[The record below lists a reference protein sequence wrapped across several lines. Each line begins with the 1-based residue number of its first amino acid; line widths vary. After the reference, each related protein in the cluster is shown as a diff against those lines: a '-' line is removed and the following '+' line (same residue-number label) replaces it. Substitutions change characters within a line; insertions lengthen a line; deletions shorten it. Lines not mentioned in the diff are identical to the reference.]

1 MQPILRRQVLQS
13 MTGALIS
20 PMVLSRAES
29 TVTPDAVRFR
39 PEMEPLVALIEK
51 TPRERC
57 AEMAVEQLKRG
68 VSYRQFLSALFL
80 AGVRNVNPRPPG
92 FAMHCVFVVHAAHLM
107 GMEAPPESRMLPLFY
122 VLDDFKAS
130 QDRDARQANGDYTM
144 REIKGAVP
152 TSEGSFGEFAAAMDG
167 WNMERAE
174 RAAVSLAR
182 FHSSAAVF
190 EQMWQ
195 YGFRDYR
202 NIGHKAIYVAN
213 ACRTLH
219 TIGWQHSEPVLRS
232 LVLSLLDFAR
242 EQKVNGYALDDQCYP
257 GNVRRMR
264 DSAAGLSAAAQ
275 DGSTDA
281 ESAKA
286 LLNAIRDAS
295 PDEACGWAAERMKK
309 GKLSAGAAWDGIHL
323 AAAELRMR
331 ARGGSSL
338 ASLHCVTS
346 MNALHYAFLSA
357 QDARTRSMLL
367 LQATGWVGQ
376 FRTVA
381 AQNPANLRPFDIAA
395 LESADGKTV
404 EDVFRELPANPDNAS
419 QALFSVAKDLPAR
432 RRFLSASLRHTVSKV
447 NEVHY
452 YKYLAALVED
462 VPLVSEQ
469 WQPHIMAAAAYY
481 TKGPAD
487 EEPMWAKRTR
497 EALRSL

>member
-1 MQPILRRQVLQS
+1 MHSILRRQMLRG
-13 MTGALIS
+13 MTGALVS
-20 PMVLSRAES
+20 PLILTRAQS
-29 TVTPDAVRFR
+29 TVTPDAVRLR

-92 FAMHCVFVVHAAHLM
+92 FAMHCVFVVHAAHLI

-130 QDRDARQANGDYTM
+130 QDRDAKQPAGDYTM
-144 REIKGAVP
+144 REIKGTIP
-152 TSEGSFGEFAAAMDG
+152 SSERGFAELASAMDA
-167 WNMERAE
+167 WDMERAE

-182 FHSSAAVF
+182 FHSSAEVF

-195 YGFRDYR
+195 YGARDYR

-232 LVLSLLDFAR
+232 LVLGLLDFAR

-264 DSAAGLSAAAQ
+264 EGAAALSVAAQ
-275 DGSTDA
+275 DRSTDA

-286 LLNAIRDAS
+286 LLKTIRDAS
-295 PDEACGWAAERMKK
+295 PEEACGWAAERMKR
-309 GKLSAGAAWDGIHL
+309 GKLSAGSAWDGIHL

-331 ARGGSSL
+331 ARGGASL
-338 ASLHCVTS
+338 ASLHCVSST
-346 MNALHYAFLSA
+346 NALHYAFLSA
-357 QDARTRSMLL
+357 QDARTRAMLL
-367 LQATGWVGQ
+367 LQGAGWVGQ

-381 AQNPANLRPFDIAA
+381 GQNPANLRPFDIAM
-395 LESADGKTV
+395 LESTEGKTV
-404 EDVFRELPANPDNAS
+404 DDVFHELPRNPDLAS
-419 QALFSVAKDLPAR
+419 QNLFAVAKDLAAR
-432 RRFLSASLRHTVSKV
+432 RRFVSESLRHTASKV

-462 VPLVSEQ
+462 VPLVSDE

-487 EEPMWAKRTR
+487 EEPVWAKRTR

>member
-1 MQPILRRQVLQS
+1 
-13 MTGALIS
+13 ALVS
-20 PMVLSRAES
+20 PLVLSRADS

-92 FAMHCVFVVHAAHLM
+92 FAMHCVFVVDGAHLI
-107 GMEAPPESRMLPLFY
+107 GMEAGPESGMVPLFY

-130 QDRDARQANGDYTM
+130 QDRDARQASGDYTM
-144 REIKGAVP
+144 REMKGAVP
-152 TSEGSFGEFAAAMDG
+152 TSERSFAEFTAAMDG
-167 WNMERAE
+167 WDMERAE

-195 YGFRDYR
+195 YGARDYR

-232 LVLSLLDFAR
+232 LVLALLDFAR

-264 DSAAGLSAAAQ
+264 DGAAALSAAAQ
-275 DGSTDA
+275 DRSTEA

-286 LLNAIRDAS
+286 LVKAIRDAS
-295 PDEACGWAAERMKK
+295 PDEACEWAAERMRK

-323 AAAELRMR
+323 SAAELRMR

-346 MNALHYAFLSA
+346 VNALHYAFLSA
-357 QDARTRSMLL
+357 QDARTRAILL
-367 LQATGWVGQ
+367 LQG
-376 FRTVA
+376 
-381 AQNPANLRPFDIAA
+381 
-395 LESADGKTV
+395 
-404 EDVFRELPANPDNAS
+404 
-419 QALFSVAKDLPAR
+419 
-432 RRFLSASLRHTVSKV
+432 
-447 NEVHY
+447 
-452 YKYLAALVED
+452 
-462 VPLVSEQ
+462 
-469 WQPHIMAAAAYY
+469 
-481 TKGPAD
+481 
-487 EEPMWAKRTR
+487 
-497 EALRSL
+497 

>member
-1 MQPILRRQVLQS
+1 MHSIPRRQVLRS
-13 MTGALIS
+13 MTGALVS
-20 PMVLSRAES
+20 PLVLSRAQS
-29 TVTPDAVRFR
+29 TVTPDAVRLR
-39 PEMEPLVALIEK
+39 PEIEPLVALIEK

-92 FAMHCVFVVHAAHLM
+92 FAMHCVFVVHSAHLI

-130 QDRDARQANGDYTM
+130 QDRDAHQPSGDYTM
-144 REIKGAVP
+144 RDMKGAVP
-152 TSEGSFGEFAAAMDG
+152 TSERAFAELTAAMDG
-167 WNMERAE
+167 WDMERAE

-182 FHSSAAVF
+182 FHSSAEVF
-190 EQMWQ
+190 EQLWQ
-195 YGFRDYR
+195 YGARDYR

-232 LVLSLLDFAR
+232 LVLGLLDFGR

-257 GNVRRMR
+257 GNVKRMR
-264 DSAAGLSAAAQ
+264 DAAAALSAAAQ
-275 DGSTDA
+275 DRSSDG

-286 LLNAIRDAS
+286 LLKVIRDAS

-309 GKLSAGAAWDGIHL
+309 GKLGAGAAWDGIHL

-338 ASLHCVTS
+338 ASVHCVTS
-346 MNALHYAFLSA
+346 VNALHYAFLSA
-357 QDARTRSMLL
+357 QDARTRAMLL
-367 LQATGWVGQ
+367 LQGVGWVGQ

-381 AQNPANLRPFDIAA
+381 AQNPANLRPFDISA
-395 LESADGKTV
+395 LESTEGKTV
-404 EDVFRELPANPDNAS
+404 DDVFRSLPANADDAS
-419 QALFSVAKDLPAR
+419 QNLFSVAKDLSAR
-432 RRFLSASLRHTVSKV
+432 RQFVSASLRHTASKV

-452 YKYLAALVED
+452 YKYLAALVEE
-462 VPLVSEQ
+462 VPLVSEP

-487 EEPMWAKRTR
+487 DEPMWAKRTR